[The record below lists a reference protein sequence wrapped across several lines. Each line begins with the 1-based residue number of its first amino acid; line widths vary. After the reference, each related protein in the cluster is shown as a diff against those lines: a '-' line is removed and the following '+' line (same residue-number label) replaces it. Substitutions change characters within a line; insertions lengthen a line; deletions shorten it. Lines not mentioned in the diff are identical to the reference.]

1 MAYGASCGKCG
12 AKRVDLQLGLEP
24 TPDEYVANLVAVF
37 REVKRV
43 LRDDGTLWLNLG
55 DSYARG
61 FGGGTPGEKS
71 STNAGSYD
79 GRTARTLPTGLKG
92 KDLVGIP
99 WMVAFALRADGWYL
113 RSEVIWAKPNPMPES
128 VTDRPTRAH
137 EQVFLLSKSARYFYD
152 SDAVREPSAES
163 TLARADCR
171 PTDSPK
177 HLEAEGNHWNGSGPT
192 SRYGATGANKRS
204 VWNIATAPFPG
215 AHFAVFPPKLVEPMV
230 LAGSADRAC
239 GVCGS
244 PWVRQ
249 VEATAPDG
257 RTARVVGGKAY
268 DDEGVPLMGDNMID
282 HGVRGAWNSGGVTLE
297 RRTVGWEPSCDHQD
311 DTGASTVLDP
321 FCGAGTTG
329 VVALRRD
336 RSFIGLELNPAY
348 AELARQR
355 IRDDAPLFNNES
367 EQVA

>member
-239 GVCGS
+239 GVCGA

-249 VEATAPDG
+249 VEHQRGPVAETFSPKSEA
-257 RTARVVGGKAY
+257 KL
-268 DDEGVPLMGDNMID
+268 EMGL
-282 HGVRGAWNSGGVTLE
+282 HSRKTGLAQPGWRKQPVASSE
-297 RRTVGWEPSCDHQD
+297 TVGWEPSCDHQD
-311 DTGASTVLDP
+311 DTGTSTILDP

-336 RSFIGLELNPAY
+336 RSFIGLELNPTY
-348 AELARQR
+348 AEMARQR